1 MATRRFSSS
10 RLTPLQKAAAVII
23 TLGSEN
29 ASKIYKFLR
38 EDEIERLSIEIAKF
52 DHISP
57 DEIHEIV
64 EDFCGLCVTKK
75 VISEGGI
82 EYARDVLEKAFG
94 AKQAASLMERV
105 TKSLQTRA
113 FEFVRKAD
121 YKNLLAIVQN
131 EHPQTI
137 ALILSYARADQASQ
151 VLAEL
156 PKDRRIDV
164 VERIANLDRANPE
177 IIRLVE
183 EVLAKKF
190 ENIIV
195 DVVEIGGVN
204 YMADIMNQVDRSTE
218 KQVFDELY
226 ARDPKLADEIRKRMF
241 VFEDIV
247 YLDNLSIQ
255 TFLRA
260 VDTKDLAIAL
270 KAANPEVVEAIF
282 QNMSSRMQETIKSD
296 IEYLH
301 NVRLRDVEEAQQRI
315 VSVIRNLEE
324 EGALVISK
332 GGKED
337 EFV

>member
-1 MATRRFSSS
+1 MATRRFPGS

-29 ASKIYKFLR
+29 ASKIYKHLR
-38 EDEIERLSIEIAKF
+38 DDEIERLSVEIAKF

-57 DEIHEIV
+57 DEIREIV
-64 EDFCGLCVTKK
+64 EDFYGLCITKK
-75 VISEGGI
+75 VISEGGLD
-82 EYARDVLEKAFG
+82 YARDVLEKAFG
-94 AKQAASLMERV
+94 PKQAQSYMERV
-105 TKSLQTRA
+105 TRSLQTRA

-121 YKNLLAIVQN
+121 YKNLLAILQN

-137 ALILSYARADQASQ
+137 ALILSYARADQAAQ

-156 PKDRRIDV
+156 PKERRIDV

-204 YMADIMNQVDRSTE
+204 YMADIMNQVDRGTE

-270 KAANPEVVEAIF
+270 KAANPEVVEVIF

-315 VSVIRNLEE
+315 VSIIRNLEE

-332 GGKED
+332 GGKD
-337 EFV
+337 DVFV

>member
-1 MATRRFSSS
+1 MATRRTSGSRMSSV
-10 RLTPLQKAAAVII
+10 QKAAAVII
-23 TLGSEN
+23 TLGSDK
-29 ASKIYKFLR
+29 ASKIYRYLR
-38 EDEIERLSIEIAKF
+38 EEEIEKLSIEIAKS

-57 DEIHEIV
+57 AETHEII
-64 EDFCGLCVTKK
+64 EDFYRLCITKK
-75 VISEGGI
+75 VLADGGV

-94 AKQAASLMERV
+94 AKQAASLMERI
-105 TKSLQTRA
+105 TRSLQTRA
-113 FEFVRKAD
+113 FDFVRKAD
-121 YKNLLAIVQN
+121 YKSLLTIVQN

-137 ALILSYARADQASQ
+137 ALILSYARADQAAE

-156 PKDRRIDV
+156 SKDLRIDV
-164 VERIANLDRANPE
+164 VERISNLDRANPDT
-177 IIRLVE
+177 IKIVE

-190 ENIIV
+190 EAVAV
-195 DVVEIGGVN
+195 DLVEIGGIN
-204 YMADIMNQVDRSTE
+204 YMADIMNQVDRGTE

-260 VDTKDLAIAL
+260 IDTKDLSIAL
-270 KAANPEVVEAIF
+270 KAANPEVAEIIF
-282 QNMSSRMQETIKSD
+282 ENMSSRMQETIKAD

-315 VSVIRNLEE
+315 VATIRKLEE
-324 EGALVISK
+324 DGSLVISK
-332 GGKED
+332 GGKD
-337 EFV
+337 DVFV